1 MKGYEKFKK
10 CWNLLDSNKKGCC
23 QIRGIEED
31 YTHALYKLLIPLI
44 LEDWVLG
51 YYSMKF

>member
-1 MKGYEKFKK
+1 MKNSRNAETYWILIKRVVM
-10 CWNLLDSNKKGCC
+10 
-23 QIRGIEED
+23 RGIEKD
-31 YTHALYKLLIPLI
+31 YTHVRYKLLIPLI